1 MTNLTITSDSRF
13 GMESTPSSILMR
25 FGKRELFI
33 CRDYYKRLYR
43 SNPLIEC
50 SAGVQ
55 PGHLQILLFRR
66 WLVIMSKAH

>member
-1 MTNLTITSDSRF
+1 MTNLTITSDSLY
-13 GMESTPSSILMR
+13 GMESTPTSILLR

-33 CRDYYKRLYR
+33 CRDYYKRLYK

-55 PGHLQILLFRR
+55 PGHLQILLLRR
-66 WLVIMSKAH
+66 WLVVMSKAH